1 MEELGVSGPLAGL
14 RVVELG
20 GIGPGPHAAMV
31 LADLGADVVRL
42 ERPSGGLTVGS
53 PARDVVLRGR
63 RSVAADVK
71 TPEGLAL
78 VLDLVEHAD
87 VLLDVFRP
95 GVAERLGLGPDQCWR
110 RQPGLVYAR
119 MTGWG
124 QDGPWADRVGHDIN
138 YLAVSGVLSALAT
151 AEGRPTFPANF
162 LGDYGGGS
170 MFVLV
175 GILAALLE
183 RQHSGRGQVVDAAIV
198 DGVSTLT
205 QLRWSLRA
213 QREWTDRPGTNLLDG
228 GAPFYDVYRCSDGR
242 YVAVGA
248 LEPQFYR
255 ALLRGL
261 GLGDRELPAQMD
273 RAGWPVLRSLFRET
287 FAAHP
292 RDHWT
297 DVFDGTDACVT
308 PVLTAEEAAAHPHL
322 VARGTL
328 VNRDGALQAAPAPRF
343 SRTPTA
349 APSAPPSGASD
360 GADVLREWSRPQPAA
375 MGLLEQDQHRRTRG

>member
-1 MEELGVSGPLAGL
+1 VPAEELDVRGPLAGL

-31 LADLGADVVRL
+31 LADLGADVVRV
-42 ERPSGGLTVGS
+42 ERPSGGLAVGS
-53 PARDVVLRGR
+53 AARDVVLRGR

-71 TPEGLAL
+71 TPNGLAL
-78 VLDLVEHAD
+78 VLDLIEHAD

-95 GVAERLGLGPDQCWR
+95 GVAERLGLGPEQCWE

-138 YLAVSGVLSALAT
+138 YLSVTGALSALST
-151 AEGRPTFPANF
+151 ADGRPAFPANF

-175 GILAALLE
+175 GILAALVE
-183 RQHSGRGQVVDAAIV
+183 RQRSGRGQVVDAAIV
-198 DGVSTLT
+198 DGVSALT

-213 QREWTDRPGTNLLDG
+213 QGEWTDQPGTNLLDG
-228 GAPFYDVYRCSDGR
+228 GAPFYDVYRCADGR

-255 ALLRGL
+255 ALLAGL
-261 GLGDRELPAQMD
+261 GLADRELPAQMD
-273 RAGWPVLRSLFRET
+273 RDGWPVLRSLLTEA
-287 FAAHP
+287 FAARP
-292 RDHWT
+292 RDHWA
-297 DVFDGTDACVT
+297 DLFDGTDACVT
-308 PVLTAEEAAAHPHL
+308 PVLTADEAAAQPQL

-328 VNRDGALQAAPAPRF
+328 IEVDGVRQAAPAPRF
-343 SRTPTA
+343 SRTPAA
-349 APSAPPSGASD
+349 APGVPPSSASD
-360 GADVLREWSRPQPAA
+360 GADVLREWSRREPVVP
-375 MGLLEQDQHRRTRG
+375 